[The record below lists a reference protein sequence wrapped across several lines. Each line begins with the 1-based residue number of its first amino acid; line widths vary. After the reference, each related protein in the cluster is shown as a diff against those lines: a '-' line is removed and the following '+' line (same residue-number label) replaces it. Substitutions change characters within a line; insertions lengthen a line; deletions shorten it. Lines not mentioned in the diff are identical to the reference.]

1 MVSKVLCIILF
12 LWAFSHISVALELS
26 PLKSEPYVGDLEK
39 LKEKKA
45 IRILVSADL
54 GFYYI
59 QNGKPKGIISELIY
73 ELERYLRK
81 NKKTID
87 IQVIPVARNE
97 LIPKLIAGYGDV
109 IVSNLTITNERKDQI
124 TFSDPVREN
133 VSEIIVTNRKY
144 SNIKTVDD
152 LSGLDVWVRQS
163 SSYHKSLTKVN
174 NYFSIQNKPLINI
187 LFLDEIIQDYE
198 ILDMISVGIIDV
210 TVLDRHKSGMWGN
223 IFPGVT
229 FHHQI
234 TIRENAQIA
243 WGIRQNSPQLED
255 AVNKFIKEVRIGT
268 LFGNVVN
275 ERYLENDKWLR
286 KFLNRKNAERS
297 KELLDIF
304 YLYSQEYQF
313 NHLLML
319 AQGFQESGLNQNVIS
334 HMGAVGIMQILPTTA
349 RHRAVNISN
358 IYEEEPNIH
367 AGVKYMHYLR
377 KNFFNDE
384 GISDDDIIYFCLA
397 AYNAG
402 PGNIEKMRRL
412 AKEKGYDHNVWFG
425 NVEVVTRQYI
435 GLEPIRY
442 VSHINHYF
450 IAYKLLDR
458 LNSRRSELESYLH
471 PPYRFEVIKLYY

>member
-12 LWAFSHISVALELS
+12 LWAFSHIGVALELS

-144 SNIKTVDD
+144 SDIKTVDD

-187 LFLDEIIQDYE
+187 LFLDEIIQ
-198 ILDMISVGIIDV
+198 G
-210 TVLDRHKSGMWGN
+210 RC
-223 IFPGVT
+223 IF
-229 FHHQI
+229 
-234 TIRENAQIA
+234 
-243 WGIRQNSPQLED
+243 
-255 AVNKFIKEVRIGT
+255 
-268 LFGNVVN
+268 
-275 ERYLENDKWLR
+275 
-286 KFLNRKNAERS
+286 
-297 KELLDIF
+297 
-304 YLYSQEYQF
+304 
-313 NHLLML
+313 
-319 AQGFQESGLNQNVIS
+319 
-334 HMGAVGIMQILPTTA
+334 
-349 RHRAVNISN
+349 
-358 IYEEEPNIH
+358 
-367 AGVKYMHYLR
+367 
-377 KNFFNDE
+377 
-384 GISDDDIIYFCLA
+384 
-397 AYNAG
+397 
-402 PGNIEKMRRL
+402 
-412 AKEKGYDHNVWFG
+412 
-425 NVEVVTRQYI
+425 
-435 GLEPIRY
+435 
-442 VSHINHYF
+442 
-450 IAYKLLDR
+450 
-458 LNSRRSELESYLH
+458 
-471 PPYRFEVIKLYY
+471 